1 MVSYLDQIPPE
12 LRDPNK
18 KDQIARYLRNAH
30 GDIEDAKASFI
41 YIADE
46 LDFSVET
53 EDIETVTDEEPT
65 DTFQ

>member
-1 MVSYLDQIPPE
+1 MVSYLDQLPPE

-18 KDQIARYLRNAH
+18 KEQIALYLRNAH

-53 EDIETVTDEEPT
+53 DDIETVTDEAPT